1 MFCFI
6 LASCLGNPC
15 CIPAGRGSIQQGS
28 VRPDHRDVGVSS
40 TADAQTGKNQVK
52 GIHIFITITDRYRK
66 GSEERQK
73 GVGETKGYL
82 MG

>member
-1 MFCFI
+1 MTI
-6 LASCLGNPC
+6 C

-40 TADAQTGKNQVK
+40 AADAQTDKNQVQ
-52 GIHIFITITDRYRK
+52 GIHIFITIADRYRK
-66 GSEERQK
+66 GSIERLK

-82 MG
+82 VG